1 MTTGSRLAGTPEKLL
16 NRLLIVSVVGAVAAY
31 VALALSFF
39 PDAAGKL
46 GDDYEY
52 FLPLLLAGKYW
63 IAENG
68 LLAVPR
74 FSPAFCAGLPLVANP
89 QSIFYSLPQALA
101 LGMSPVASM
110 LGTTIIAAGVGAA
123 GTFALLRRRFAAS
136 LPAASLAA
144 VIFLFNGFLLH
155 RMAIGH
161 VTYHVIALLPA
172 LCCCL
177 LAPLPE
183 APPTRRLLH
192 AIGPAALTAAILAYV
207 VYAGAP
213 NILVPLGIAAVAV
226 WLIHGLARKPVASFW
241 TIGAAGGLLAAAT
254 SAAKLAPAIVLIL
267 HFPRPHEIQLVDD
280 AGLLFFA
287 VFFGSFMPM
296 YLPDHLWIVGKHEF
310 ELGLGLAPALLLVL
324 LYRHGIRLIAR
335 MRMPRMDRARLFR
348 LAALVFLLAVPVWL
362 NFGGAEHAAWLKSLP
377 YVGENVILVRWF
389 LIYLLPLTI
398 GTGLALDRLVSLPAQ
413 RSALALAG
421 VLVTV
426 LPPLATERPYYE
438 QQPYD
443 SAPVQTADAVLRQTG
458 RVPAITGL
466 VAPASIRRD
475 DGITGGQSS
484 IRCYE
489 PLFGYHL
496 EAFPARLQAGP
507 ILTGG
512 QGERHLRNPACYIY
526 GPENGC
532 RPGDAFDDAERQE
545 EASFAAYRPFAYV
558 LPAWQ
563 RWADLAS
570 LLGLAAILIGG
581 AVAAGRW
588 WHARAARHP
597 ASGPLRESLP

>member
-1 MTTGSRLAGTPEKLL
+1 MTIGSRLAGTPQALL
-16 NRLLIVSVVGAVAAY
+16 DRLLIASILAAGAAY
-31 VALALSFF
+31 IVLARSFF
-39 PDAAGKL
+39 PDAGGKL

-68 LLAVPR
+68 LLAAPR
-74 FSPAFCAGLPLVANP
+74 FSPAFCAGLPLLANP

-110 LGTTIIAAGVGAA
+110 LGTTIIAAAAGAA

-136 LPAASLAA
+136 LPAASLCA

-172 LCCCL
+172 LCCFL
-177 LAPLPE
+177 LAPLPA
-183 APPTRRLLH
+183 APLTRRLLH
-192 AIGPAALTAAILAYV
+192 GIGPAALTAAILAYV
-207 VYAGAP
+207 IYAGAP
-213 NILVPLGIAAVAV
+213 NILVPLAIAAVAV
-226 WLIHGLARKPVASFW
+226 WLIHALARQPVASFW

-254 SAAKLAPAIVLIL
+254 GAAKLAPAIAFIQ
-267 HFPRPHEIQLVDD
+267 HFPRPHEIHLIDNAGFLVN
-280 AGLLFFA
+280 AAFTGFFL
-287 VFFGSFMPM
+287 PM
-296 YLPDHLWIVGKHEF
+296 LLPDHLWIVGMHEF
-310 ELGLGLAPALLLVL
+310 EFGLGLAPLVL
-324 LYRHGIRLIAR
+324 LLIALR
-335 MRMPRMDRARLFR
+335 RYGLRALRHIGGPARKLQ
-348 LAALVFLLAVPVWL
+348 LAALVLALAVPFAV
-362 NFGGAEHAAWLKSLP
+362 NYGGPGYAAWLKSLP
-377 YVGENVILVRWF
+377 YIGENVILVRWL
-389 LIYLLPLTI
+389 LIYLLPLTV
-398 GTGLALDRLVSLPAQ
+398 GTGLALDKLASLPAQ

-426 LPPLATERPYYE
+426 LPPLVTERPYYE

-443 SAPVQTADAVLRQTG
+443 PAPVQTADAALRQTG
-458 RVPAITGL
+458 HVPAITGL
-466 VAPASIRRD
+466 VAPASFRRD
-475 DGITGGQSS
+475 DGITAGQSS

-496 EAFPARLQAGP
+496 EAFPTRLQAGP
-507 ILTGG
+507 ILTGEPD
-512 QGERHLRNPACYIY
+512 ERHLRNPACYLY
-526 GPENGC
+526 GRENGC
-532 RPGDAFDDAERQE
+532 RPGDAFDDAARQE

-570 LLGLAAILIGG
+570 LLGLATILIGG

-597 ASGPLRESLP
+597 ASGPLRESTL